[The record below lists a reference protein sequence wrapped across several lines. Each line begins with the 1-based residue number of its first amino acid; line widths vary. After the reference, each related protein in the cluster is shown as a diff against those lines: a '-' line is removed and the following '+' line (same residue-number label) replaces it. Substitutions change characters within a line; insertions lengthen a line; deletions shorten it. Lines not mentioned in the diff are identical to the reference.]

1 MEKLAG
7 NLETSGHYPARL
19 SSSKVAASDDVLCE
33 FRFGEGQCELRFCFF
48 FLLSCSARF
57 SVVQVCFEL
66 FKLYSGSQIVL
77 GEFSLYDF
85 NSLILRFM
93 LDK

>member
-1 MEKLAG
+1 M
-7 NLETSGHYPARL
+7 
-19 SSSKVAASDDVLCE
+19 AASDDVLCE
-33 FRFGEGQCELRFCFF
+33 FRFGEGQCELQFCFF

-57 SVVQVCFEL
+57 SVVQVCIEL
-66 FKLYSGSQIVL
+66 FKLYSASQIVL